1 MNKYNIAV
9 LTGTRADYH
18 LLYPLLKKIDQDS
31 ELNLLLIV
39 TGAHLSPL
47 YGNTYQY
54 IDKDGF
60 ENYYKIPILNDN
72 ENIDYSI
79 AKVIMGTSDFFSN
92 HSIDLLV
99 VLGDRYEALGT
110 VIAAGHH
117 HIPIAH
123 IHGGETTEGAIDES
137 IRHSITKFSHLH
149 FTSCEEYR
157 ERVIQLGED
166 PNSVFNVGALGV
178 ENILTEQLLSRE
190 ELVRDITFAKES
202 YALVTFHPVT
212 LEKDTAKNQ
221 VIEMLEAFLLFDN
234 LKFIITKSNADAGG
248 KTINEIIDQYCSKYP
263 NQFYSEFSLGM
274 IRYLSAMKYA
284 ALVIG
289 NSSSGIIE
297 SPSFEVPTINIGDR
311 QKGRK
316 QAINIINCEPI
327 KKEIYKAMKLGLSQ
341 DFRKNLIGMT
351 SPYGNG
357 KTSQQILDIIKFSLK
372 NKKINLK
379 KKFYNIK
386 FKQ

>member
-190 ELVRDITFAKES
+190 ELVRDINFAKGS

-221 VIEMLEAFLLFDN
+221 VTEMLEAFLLFDN